1 MASTLSSAEV
11 TMPSSGWRDILIRA
25 AKVAVIGFIVL
36 QAKELVDA
44 GMLDTKATAVD
55 AVLIAAGVLL
65 YDAILKWASPRR

>member
-1 MASTLSSAEV
+1 MASSVSSADV
-11 TMPSSGWRDILIRA
+11 SVPASGWRDVVMRA
-25 AKVAVIGFIVL
+25 VKVALIGFVVL

-55 AVLIAAGVLL
+55 ALLIAAGVLL

>member
-1 MASTLSSAEV
+1 MESTARSADISV
-11 TMPSSGWRDILIRA
+11 SSSGWRDIFMRA
-25 AKVAVIGFIVL
+25 LKVAVVGFIVL

-55 AVLIAAGVLL
+55 ALLIGAGVLL